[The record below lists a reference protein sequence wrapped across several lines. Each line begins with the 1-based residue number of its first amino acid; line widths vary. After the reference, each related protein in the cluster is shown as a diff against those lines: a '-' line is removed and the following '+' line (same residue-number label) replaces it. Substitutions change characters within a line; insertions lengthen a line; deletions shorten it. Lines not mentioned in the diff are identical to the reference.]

1 MKYREDVRH
10 IMDRRAKGIIILGII
25 LSFLVV
31 MIPLWQKGSTAT
43 ISMKTVKAEEKIQNL
58 EKEERALLTRMST
71 VEVDGIK
78 EEVAIARGKSVE
90 EI

>member
-1 MKYREDVRH
+1 MMYREDVSH

-78 EEVAIARGKSVE
+78 EEVAIALADL
-90 EI
+90 

>member
-10 IMDRRAKGIIILGII
+10 IMDRRAKGIIILGIL

-58 EKEERALLTRMST
+58 EKEERALLTRMRT
-71 VEVDGIK
+71 VEVEGIK
-78 EEVAIARGKSVE
+78 EEVAIALADL
-90 EI
+90 

>member
-78 EEVAIARGKSVE
+78 EEVAIALAE
-90 EI
+90 L

>member
-71 VEVDGIK
+71 VEVDGIN
-78 EEVAIARGKSVE
+78 EEVAIALADL
-90 EI
+90 